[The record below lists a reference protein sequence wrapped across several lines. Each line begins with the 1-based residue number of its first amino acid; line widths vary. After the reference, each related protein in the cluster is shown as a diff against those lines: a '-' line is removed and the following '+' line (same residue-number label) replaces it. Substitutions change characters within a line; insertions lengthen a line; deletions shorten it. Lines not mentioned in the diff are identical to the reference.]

1 MTETVVV
8 SGRGQITI
16 PADMRKRL
24 GVEPG
29 GVMTIAEGAGGLVL
43 RPALV
48 LEIEMETFSEEDIAL
63 WDREDRLDKA
73 ERARVLDGLDPLRRQ
88 SP

>member
-1 MTETVVV
+1 VTETVVV
-8 SGRGQITI
+8 SSRGQVTI

-29 GVMTIAEGAGGLVL
+29 GVMTIQEGAGGLVL

-48 LEIEMETFSEEDIAL
+48 LEVEMETFSEADIAQ
-63 WDREDRLDKA
+63 WDREDRLDET
-73 ERARVLDGLDPLRRQ
+73 ERARILAGLDAIGSQ